1 MKLQLVLSTPF
12 FQDKI
17 GVGKGAKD
25 QRVDEIKDF
34 VNASW
39 YGDTNSCWRLFEF
52 PLNQMSPAVTKLAL
66 HLPNQQFVTYNPER
80 VETEEDL
87 RNVMEAQERTTLTA
101 FFELNREDPEANQYT
116 YPEILRYY
124 RWVANEGGKKKFFQK
139 RKKRQGAG
147 EDLSAGESTMLGRI
161 PVIVPTGN
169 PKREEL
175 FHLRLLLHHVPG
187 PKSFEDL
194 KRVTVNGE
202 TKEFETFQLACVERG
217 LVEGDSGARDALRE
231 ACLMQTGRN
240 LRVFFVNMV
249 AYGMV
254 ADPKALYE
262 EFRDELSEHHDERPV
277 NFVTTPRMINK
288 ALLEMKDLFDEL
300 NGQKLSDHGLPEP
313 DMQHIPQPQVE
324 REWQEEIDRRQAAE
338 DSEPE
343 RNVDQMNSDQKA
355 VFNEIIKSVEQKQG
369 RLFAIDAP
377 GGTGKTFL
385 LTTLLDTVRKGG
397 RIAVATAFTGIAAI
411 LLPGGRTLHSK
422 LKVPFGEHLHE
433 EAHCGF
439 TSKKSGTRKLLCNT
453 DLLII
458 DEVTMT
464 ERMIFQAVDRTLRL
478 IRGPDDKTPHKQ
490 PFGGLTVVI
499 SGDWRQ
505 TLPVI
510 PRATRDHIVSETL
523 KGKSNKVSIIVSF
536 NTI

>member
-1 MKLQLVLSTPF
+1 MVLSTPVC
-12 FQDKI
+12 QDKI

-25 QRVDEIKDF
+25 QRVDEIKEF

-66 HLPNQQFVTYNPER
+66 HLPNQQFVTYDPDR
-80 VETEEDL
+80 VVDAGDL
-87 RNVMEAQERTTLTA
+87 QNVLEAQERTTLTA
-101 FFELNREDPEANQYT
+101 FFELNRDDPEANQYT
-116 YPEILRYY
+116 YPEILRHY

-139 RKKRQGAG
+139 RKQRQGTG
-147 EDLSAGESTMLGRI
+147 EDLPAGQSTMLGRI

-194 KRVTVNGE
+194 KRVPVNGE
-202 TKEFETFQLACVERG
+202 VKEFETFKQACVERG
-217 LVEGDSGARDALRE
+217 LCEGDSGPRDTMRE
-231 ACLMQTGRN
+231 ACLIQSGRG
-240 LRVFFVNMV
+240 LRVCFVSMV
-249 AYGMV
+249 AHGMV
-254 ADPKALYE
+254 ADPKALWE
-262 EFRDELSEHHDERPV
+262 EFQNELSEHYDERPV
-277 NFVTTPRMINK
+277 DYITTPRMIHK
-288 ALLEMKDLFDEL
+288 ALLEIKELLDEY
-300 NGQKLSDHGLPEP
+300 NQSMSEHCLPEP
-313 DMQHIPQPQVE
+313 DMQLIPQPTVE
-324 REWQEEIDRRQAAE
+324 REYQEEIDRVLAARDTDPDE
-338 DSEPE
+338 
-343 RNVDQMNSDQKA
+343 NIKHMNKDQKA
-355 VFNEIIKSVEQKQG
+355 VFNEILKSIELKQG

-385 LTTLLDTVRKGG
+385 LTTLLDKVRQEGN
-397 RIAVATAFTGIAAI
+397 IAVATAFTGIAAI

-433 EAHCGF
+433 EAHCAF
-439 TSKKSGTRKLLCNT
+439 TSKKSGTRKLLSNT

-464 ERMIFQAVDRTLRL
+464 ERMIFRAIDRTLRL
-478 IRGPDDKTPHKQ
+478 IRGSDDKTPHRK
-490 PFGGLTVVI
+490 PFGGMTVVI

-510 PRATRDHIVSETL
+510 PRATRDEIVSETL
-523 KGKSNKVSIIVSF
+523 KGNNMEVKRILF
-536 NTI
+536 